1 MTGAGFIGIIALSLS
16 THSIPVRPAIKSRI
30 VAQVGPLGFAVGHSI
45 LSFAMLALLI
55 WSAER

>member
-1 MTGAGFIGIIALSLS
+1 MS